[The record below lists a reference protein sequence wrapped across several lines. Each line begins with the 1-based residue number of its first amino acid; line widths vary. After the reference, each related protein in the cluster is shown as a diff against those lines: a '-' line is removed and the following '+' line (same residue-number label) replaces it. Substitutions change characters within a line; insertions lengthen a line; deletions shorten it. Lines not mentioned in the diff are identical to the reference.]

1 MSLRARV
8 TFSIDE
14 ASRTL
19 VFRYIGD
26 LTGDWL
32 YAQIINY
39 IQTVEEPWH
48 YDFLVDARRLEGVIR
63 ASDTE
68 AFGRWWAECAQG
80 RDAGRRIAVVSS
92 DPLIHARKGLRDAIF
107 PHRTSGIFDT
117 MDEAQEWLATASPEA
132 AA

>member
-26 LTGDWL
+26 LTGDRL
-32 YAQIINY
+32 YAQIIDY
-39 IQTVEEPWH
+39 IQTVEAPWF
-48 YDFLVDARRLEGVIR
+48 YDFLVDARRFEGVIQS
-63 ASDTE
+63 SDTE
-68 AFGRWWAECAQG
+68 AFGRWWADIAQG
-80 RDAGRRIAVVSS
+80 RDAGRRIAVVSG
-92 DPLIHARKGLRDAIF
+92 DPLIHARKGLRDTIF
-107 PHRTSGIFDT
+107 PHRTSGVFDT

>member
-14 ASRTL
+14 ANRTL

-26 LTGDWL
+26 LTGDQL
-32 YAQIINY
+32 YAQIINH
-39 IQTVEEPWH
+39 IHTVEAPWH

-107 PHRTSGIFDT
+107 PRRTSGVFDT

-132 AA
+132 AG

>member
-26 LTGDWL
+26 LTGDQL
-32 YAQIINY
+32 YAQIIEH
-39 IQTVEEPWH
+39 IQTVEAPWL
-48 YDFLVDARRLEGVIR
+48 YDFLVDARRLEGVIQ

-68 AFGRWWAECAQG
+68 AFGRWWAEYAQG
-80 RDAGRRIAVVSS
+80 NDAGRRIAVVSS
-92 DPLIHARKGLRDAIF
+92 DPLIHARKSLRDAIF
-107 PHRTSGIFDT
+107 PHRTSGVFDT
-117 MDEAQEWLATASPEA
+117 MDEAQDWLAAASPEA